1 MMENN
6 GELSKDLFLSE
17 HDIFGRETN
26 KRDVQET

>member
-17 HDIFGRETN
+17 QDILGRETS